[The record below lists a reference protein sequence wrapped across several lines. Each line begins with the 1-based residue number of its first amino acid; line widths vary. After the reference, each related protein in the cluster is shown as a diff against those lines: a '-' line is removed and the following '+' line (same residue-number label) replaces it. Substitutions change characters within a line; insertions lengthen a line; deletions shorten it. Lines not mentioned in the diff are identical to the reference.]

1 MRRNFS
7 RSVAV
12 ALALACSG
20 CLGPRPP
27 APLAAHVEPPPDWRT
42 VVGPTAPVEAD
53 WWRAFGDPLLS
64 ATVEQALANNPD
76 IAQAAARVAQ
86 ARAAEHEARANRGPE
101 IVFQNLG
108 GYTRQ
113 LEVIGPV
120 TTSADVPELTASWDL
135 DFFHRLQQADA
146 AARATLLG
154 SEASRVAVR
163 LSVASAAASDYI
175 NLLGADD
182 RLAFVRENL
191 ESRRVALYFATRRA
205 KAGYTSALP
214 LEQAQAEYRAT
225 EQLVPQA
232 ELAVSVQENALAILL
247 GESPRAIARRQRGL
261 GELKAPPIPEGLPS
275 SLLRRRPDVFAA
287 EEAVVAADHSL
298 NSARASMLPD
308 VSLTGMYQD
317 IFASVLPHPEAQY
330 LIAGSIL
337 APVFDS
343 GRLKAA
349 VDEQAAVRDQAAF
362 AYKSTLLAAFRD
374 VDNSLAEV
382 VRLQEQQGELLAQT
396 EAEAR
401 TLKTASERYREGY
414 SPYFDQLDAE
424 RQLLTAELNLANA
437 QASRLN
443 AYVSLYEAMGGGW
456 RMDKPAWR

>member
-1 MRRNFS
+1 MRWRAFPLL
-7 RSVAV
+7 

-27 APLAAHVEPPPDWRT
+27 APEAAHVTPPPDWRT
-42 VVGPTAPVEAD
+42 ATGPTAPLEAD
-53 WWRAFGDPLLS
+53 WWRAFGDPTLS
-64 ATVEQALANNPD
+64 ATVDQALANNPD

-101 IVFQNLG
+101 IDFMNLG

-113 LEVIGPV
+113 LEVIGPI
-120 TTSADVPELTASWDL
+120 TTSGDVVEGTAAWDL

-154 SEASRVAVR
+154 SEASQDAVR
-163 LSVASAAASDYI
+163 LSVASQAASDYI
-175 NLLGADD
+175 SLLGADA
-182 RLAFVRENL
+182 RLAIVRQNV
-191 ESRRVALYFATRRA
+191 ESRRVALYFATRRF
-205 KAGYTSALP
+205 KAGYTSALE
-214 LEQAQAEYRAT
+214 LNQATAEYHAT
-225 EQLVPQA
+225 QQLVPQA
-232 ELAVSVQENALAILL
+232 ELAVTQQEDALSILL
-247 GESPRAIARRQRGL
+247 GEPPRGIARRQDGL
-261 GELKAPPIPEGLPS
+261 GALKPPPIPEGLPS

-298 NSARASMLPD
+298 NSARAAMLPD
-308 VSLTGMYQD
+308 VSLTGMYED

-343 GRLKAA
+343 GRRRAA
-349 VDEQAAVRDQAAF
+349 AEGQAAQRDQAAF
-362 AYKSTLLAAFRD
+362 AYKSTLLTALRE
-374 VDNSLAEV
+374 VDDSLAAV
-382 VRLQEQQGELLAQT
+382 VRLDEQRTDLAAQA

-401 TLKTASERYREGY
+401 TLKTATERYREGY

-424 RQLLTAELNLANA
+424 RQLLSAQLSLAEAEV
-437 QASRLN
+437 SRLN

-456 RMDKPAWR
+456 RADARPRP